1 MPCRRSTTI
10 HIAQCYICCAC
21 TAAAVGCY
29 SAQLICRFMCD
40 KCFSNRRQLTHP
52 PPTTCSACGSISG
65 HCTRVMCTRHTKRCL
80 FTFYILICYRCYAT
94 MLSAETVIR
103 IACKRVMKSQTAKM
117 MMAKMSTN
125 IYFTCVFTTP
135 KFVPCLRLICDYVNE
150 NRRWTMG
157 DAEASKYLKRYF
169 VIMASRLRIHC
180 SK

>member
-1 MPCRRSTTI
+1 MHAPLLLLAVTLLSSFVGSCVINAFRTEDNSHSHRQQ
-10 HIAQCYICCAC
+10 HC
-21 TAAAVGCY
+21 T
-29 SAQLICRFMCD
+29 
-40 KCFSNRRQLTHP
+40 
-52 PPTTCSACGSISG
+52 ACGSISG

-80 FTFYILICYRCYAT
+80 FTFYILICYRCYET
-94 MLSAETVIR
+94 MFAAETVIR
-103 IACKRVMKSQTAKM
+103 IAMPLYKRVMKSQTAKM
-117 MMAKMSTN
+117 MMANMSTN

-157 DAEASKYLKRYF
+157 DAEASKYFRTYF